1 MEPATTIILLACGAF
16 FLTGLLT
23 GIWKHNAM
31 LTSPAHTSPAYV
43 NIAHRAALLYSFA
56 SLVLLKF
63 VEFSPFPA
71 WVNALAATAPLL
83 FFALAIAR
91 YIMLGL
97 RNETDNQYK
106 QPDNAAR
113 VVMAGLIISE
123 VGGFGVLFLGFLLRR
138 FAGW

>member
-1 MEPATTIILLACGAF
+1 MEPATTIILMACGIF
-16 FLTGLLT
+16 FLTALAT
-23 GIWKHNAM
+23 GIWKHSAM
-31 LTSPAHTSPAYV
+31 LSSPSHTAPAYV
-43 NIAHRAALLYSFA
+43 DIAHRAALLYSFA
-56 SLVLLKF
+56 SLVLMKF
-63 VEFSPFPA
+63 VELSPFPA
-71 WVNALAATAPLL
+71 WVNAVAAAAPLF

-106 QPDNAAR
+106 QADDAAR
-113 VVMAGLIISE
+113 VVMAGLITAE